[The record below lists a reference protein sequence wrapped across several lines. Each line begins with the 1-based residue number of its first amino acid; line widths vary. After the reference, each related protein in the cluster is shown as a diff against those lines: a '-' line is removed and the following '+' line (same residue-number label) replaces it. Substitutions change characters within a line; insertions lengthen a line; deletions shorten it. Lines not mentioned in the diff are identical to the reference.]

1 MQDGRLR
8 LSCVRFAQTAR
19 EYGWAE
25 REGVEGGA
33 TASAAAS
40 GPGPDVDAAAAS
52 AARRRA
58 GGLMRPPRV

>member
-1 MQDGRLR
+1 M
-8 LSCVRFAQTAR
+8 RFAQTAR
-19 EYGWAE
+19 EYGWSE

-58 GGLMRPPRV
+58 GGIMRPPRL